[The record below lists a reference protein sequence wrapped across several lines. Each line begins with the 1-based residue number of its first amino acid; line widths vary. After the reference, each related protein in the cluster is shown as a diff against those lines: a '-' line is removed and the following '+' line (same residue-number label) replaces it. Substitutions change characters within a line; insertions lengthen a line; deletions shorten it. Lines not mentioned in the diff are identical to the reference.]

1 MPKHPHNAAKAA
13 ASRHGN
19 RGFAEGAGQPPLAS
33 APEKVVLPPY
43 VPYTPPPRVR
53 TKVGPGGRVVI
64 PAAFRAA
71 AGMEE
76 GAEVTL
82 TLHGQE
88 VRMITPQAALMRV
101 REEVMKRIPPH
112 VSLVDELIAGR
123 IAEEKA
129 ESEND

>member
-1 MPKHPHNAAKAA
+1 MAKKSDSQRPHPP
-13 ASRHGN
+13 
-19 RGFAEGAGQPPLAS
+19 GFAEGQGQPSLAG
-33 APEKVVLPPY
+33 APEPTTPGKVALPPY
-43 VPYTPPPRVR
+43 VPFTPPLRVR

-88 VRMITPQAALMRV
+88 VRVITPMAALRRV
-101 REEVMKRIPPH
+101 QEHVSKLVPPG
-112 VSLVDELIAGR
+112 VSLVDELIADR
-123 IAEEKA
+123 IAEEKW
-129 ESEND
+129 ETENG

>member
-1 MPKHPHNAAKAA
+1 MPKHSKNV
-13 ASRHGN
+13 RHGHS
-19 RGFAEGAGQPPLAS
+19 GFAEGQSQPPLS
-33 APEKVVLPPY
+33 GAPAAAPGKVVVPPY

-76 GAEVTL
+76 GTEVVL
-82 TLHGQE
+82 TLHGKE
-88 VRMITPQAALMRV
+88 VRVITSLAAMRQAQ
-101 REEVMKRIPPH
+101 EDVMKLVPPG
-112 VSLVDELIAGR
+112 VSLVDELIADR
-123 IAEEKA
+123 RAEERA